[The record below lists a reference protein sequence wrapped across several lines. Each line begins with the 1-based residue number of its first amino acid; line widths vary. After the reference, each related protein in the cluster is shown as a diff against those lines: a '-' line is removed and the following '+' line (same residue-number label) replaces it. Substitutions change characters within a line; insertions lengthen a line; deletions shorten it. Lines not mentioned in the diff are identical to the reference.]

1 MPTDWIE
8 SQMKPVGVQPQ
19 SIRRT
24 GLVLFVAGFST
35 FGLIYYVQSL
45 LPLFSLE
52 FGVSP
57 TQSSLALSATTGV
70 MAFALLISGPASDL
84 VGRRSMML
92 ASVVISAVL
101 ALIMAVATNW
111 SSIFAIRLLMGVTLS
126 GVQVVAMA
134 YIVEEIEPHAFGMML
149 GLFISGGALG
159 GMFSRLGVSVIAD
172 FSNWRVA
179 CAVMGGLSLAA
190 AVYVWKNLPS
200 SRNFQPKPMN
210 MRALWRDLQSTL
222 RDRTFILLFAMG
234 FLLMGT
240 FVTCYNYIAY
250 RLIEPPFLF
259 SQAAVGM
266 IFLVY
271 LTGIFGSTWIGDMAT
286 RKGPPAVLW
295 TMLALL
301 LAGILLTLSDWLP
314 LILAGLA
321 LLTFAFFSGHS
332 VASGWISKRTLQNR
346 GLAASLYLFAY
357 YQGSSL
363 LGSLGGQF
371 WQFGKWPGVVL
382 LAATC
387 AIIGLCIALY
397 LRSPSASRD

>member
-1 MPTDWIE
+1 MNPD
-8 SQMKPVGVQPQ
+8 GVQPQ
-19 SIRRT
+19 SIKRT

-45 LPLFSLE
+45 LPLFSRE

-70 MAFALLISGPASDL
+70 MAFALLISGPASDV

-92 ASVVISAVL
+92 ASVVISAIL
-101 ALIMAVATNW
+101 ALIMAVATDW
-111 SSIFAIRLLMGVTLS
+111 SSVFAIRLLMGVTLS

-134 YIVEEIEPHAFGMML
+134 YIVEEIEPNAFGMVL

-190 AVYVWKNLPS
+190 SVYVWKNLPA
-200 SRNFQPKPMN
+200 SRNFRPAPMS
-210 MRALWRDLQSTL
+210 MKALWRDLQSTL
-222 RDRTFILLFAMG
+222 RDRTLVLLFAMG

-240 FVTCYNYIAY
+240 FVTCFNYIAY

-259 SQAAVGM
+259 SQAAIGM

-271 LTGIFGSTWIGDMAT
+271 LAGIFGSTWIGDMAT

-295 TMLALL
+295 TMMILL

-332 VASGWISKRTLQNR
+332 VASGWVSKRALQNR

-387 AIIGLCIALY
+387 AITGLCVALY